1 MASEDTRHIHG
12 IYTYLQIKL
21 IYIKINE
28 SKKNFS
34 KVRKHIHMDYNYVK
48 INMDEEGNKNKS

>member
-28 SKKNFS
+28 SKKILIRSENTY
-34 KVRKHIHMDYNYVK
+34 IWIIIM
-48 INMDEEGNKNKS
+48 